1 MKLVLIVA
9 SLLAFSCAA
18 EASPGRSSG
27 VGCHTSKR
35 DGYHCHS
42 AKKVAPSRA
51 SGIKPPP
58 RGNAYGTRK
67 QKKKE

>member
-1 MKLVLIVA
+1 MKVILIVA
-9 SLLAFSCAA
+9 SLLAFSFAA
-18 EASPGRSSG
+18 DASPGRTNG
-27 VGCHTSKR
+27 KGCHTSKR

-42 AKKVAPSRA
+42 IKKVVPSRA

-67 QKKKE
+67 QKKKG